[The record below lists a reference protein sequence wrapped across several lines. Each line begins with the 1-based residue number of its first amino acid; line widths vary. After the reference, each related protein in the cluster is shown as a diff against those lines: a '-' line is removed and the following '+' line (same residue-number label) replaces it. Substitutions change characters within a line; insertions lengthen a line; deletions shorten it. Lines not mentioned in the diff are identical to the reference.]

1 MKTKL
6 TLFLLFGLFAVTLQA
21 QDVDEIINNYFE
33 NTGGLDKWHAIKGIE
48 MHAKVNQQG
57 MEIPIT
63 IIQMADG
70 KQLMKFELQ
79 GKELVQMAFDGEV
92 AWGHNFMNMQ
102 PEKKDNETTENLKRS
117 KGDFPDPFL
126 DYKDKGYK
134 AELLGKEAIE
144 GTECFK
150 IKLTKTPKLVD
161 GEEKD
166 DIAFYYF
173 DAENFVPLVVEQ
185 EIQSGQF
192 KGQISRSTFSDY
204 QEVDGMYFP
213 FSISEGIKDMGSQAI
228 VIDSIVLN
236 PQVDENVF
244 KFPDTNAASEES
256 EGNK

>member
-6 TLFLLFGLFAVTLQA
+6 TLLLLFGFGLSAISLKA

-33 NTGGLDKWHAIKGIE
+33 NTGGIDKWRSIEGIE
-48 MHAKVNQQG
+48 THAKINQQG
-57 MEIPIT
+57 MEIPI
-63 IIQMADG
+63 IMIQLADG
-70 KQLMKFELQ
+70 KQIMKFQLQ

-92 AWGHNFMNMQ
+92 AWGHNFMNME

-126 DYKDKGYK
+126 DYKEKGYT
-134 AELLGKEAIE
+134 AELMGKEEIE

-161 GEEKD
+161 G
-166 DIAFYYF
+166 
-173 DAENFVPLVVEQ
+173 
-185 EIQSGQF
+185 
-192 KGQISRSTFSDY
+192 DY

-213 FSISEGIKDMGSQAI
+213 FSISQGIKDKGSQAI
-228 VIDSIVLN
+228 MFDAIILN
-236 PQVDENVF
+236 PQVDESIF
-244 KFPDTNAASEES
+244 KFPGTSATTEES